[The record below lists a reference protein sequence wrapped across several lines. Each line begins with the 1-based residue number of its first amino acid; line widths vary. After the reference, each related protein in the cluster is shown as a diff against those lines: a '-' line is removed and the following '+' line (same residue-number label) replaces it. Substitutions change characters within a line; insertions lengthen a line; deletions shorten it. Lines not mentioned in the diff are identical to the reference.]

1 LIKKEDKNET
11 KQNGQGSL
19 SNQDIMYEIFK
30 QENLDNDQIIEKIKV
45 NISFHW
51 FLTKSLIFIIT
62 TIRLYY
68 TYIK

>member
-1 LIKKEDKNET
+1 LIKKEDKKET

-19 SNQDIMYEIFK
+19 SNRDIMYEIFK

-51 FLTKSLIFIIT
+51 FITKIIH
-62 TIRLYY
+62 
-68 TYIK
+68 